1 MNYIHVLPIHA
12 NRMLANLISFLIFL
26 HKNTLMQIIF
36 PSIPFY
42 FSINYHLLSQG
53 SIYLYSGS
61 LLQEFENSKMD
72 FQHVF
77 ICWKVSGR
85 IFEREKKHCM
95 NGLIQPPWGYNQQ
108 LIIILLIKTEKV
120 IKLMGYF

>member
-1 MNYIHVLPIHA
+1 
-12 NRMLANLISFLIFL
+12 
-26 HKNTLMQIIF
+26 
-36 PSIPFY
+36 
-42 FSINYHLLSQG
+42 
-53 SIYLYSGS
+53 
-61 LLQEFENSKMD
+61 MD

-108 LIIILLIKTEKV
+108 LIIILLVKTEKV
-120 IKLMGYF
+120 INGIFLAIKDGFLELYIMYKRLFFLLLNCKQT